1 MPSLDKSLDAMK
13 IRDAMQQEWERQRNS
28 QRRHALMRA
37 LLKSSWRPNIYV
49 FIPRLFFTMLRCCQ
63 PILIRR
69 AIIFFSQNLSP
80 FENRNEAFCVILFTL
95 IIYTG
100 MPVCNGAYV
109 RSLARVNL
117 VERMALVGVI
127 YKDCL
132 IVKDGIFD
140 ESAAVALMS
149 NDAESAAGCWDLF
162 HDLWSQFLEV
172 CIGMY
177 LLAKELGWVC
187 IFPVVVVFCT
197 SWIVKFITANLT
209 DRQVAF
215 SRATQSRISTT
226 KAVLDSM
233 KNIKMMGLV
242 ERMKARIQGTRAHE
256 IEKYA
261 AFYRLLLAFFTSS
274 VALHLFSP
282 SITLIFYAVQAQI
295 LGAKHVD
302 TEMVFTS
309 LAIIDIVATPAN
321 NLLGILPEVAS
332 VVASFDRIQTYL
344 MIPSRHDRRQ
354 FIETI
359 TPVSGQGP
367 VSALPGAPT
376 DKRAVELDNVSIRP
390 ASTADLVLKN
400 ISTVW
405 KRGDLVVIS
414 GSVGAGKTSLAKPLL
429 GELSQDSGVIQTAYK
444 TVAYCAQ
451 VAWLVN
457 GTAKEVICGPGHG
470 CRTFDAAWYKRVVH
484 ACDLEEDFARMPDGD
499 QTVIGSRGIT
509 LSGGQKQRIALA
521 RAILARQDLIIL
533 DDTLSALDAST
544 QRHITNNL
552 FGPNGLFKELG
563 TTVVLITHTMQYLPL
578 ADHIIMLNVKGG
590 VAEQGTWNTLRAG
603 TGYTSRVVVR
613 HDNEEPQDPTR
624 DRIEIRDKVHQGLDK
639 SDEVHQT
646 IRAIGDVTLYKYYF
660 SAIGVSRLL
669 LVVVFLTL
677 NAIFVGTIPYW
688 LKWMGESGGKYM
700 WFYTSIYFLL
710 SLGAFATVAAAI
722 ATIFLVIAPHSGNT
736 LHDRLLRT
744 VMHAP
749 QTYLTTTDT
758 GITLNRFS
766 SDIRMIDRSLPF
778 ALFQV
783 FQAIFLLLSQCIL
796 LCIVQPFIIMTL
808 PFTIV
813 AVYLIQKVYLT
824 TSRQLRAID
833 LEARALVNSSFLET
847 LGGVATIRAFGWQQ
861 AFSRDNAQK
870 LDLSLRPD
878 YMLTCVQR
886 WLDLVLDLIV
896 PGLAI
901 CIIGLG
907 VVLKGTTTGGQVG
920 LALNVV
926 LQANRY
932 ILRLVSAWTR
942 LETSLGAI
950 SRVREFEQRVLPE
963 EEPGQY
969 SQPPTGWPAHGAVD
983 FANVS
988 ASYNDSML
996 ALDGVNLTIA
1006 PGTKVGV
1013 VGRTGSGKS
1022 SLLLTLLRLVELRG
1036 PGKVYVDGLD
1046 ICDLS
1051 RNAMRA
1057 RFITVPQ
1064 DPVLVKTDT
1073 VRRNL
1078 DIAATDLSEEDMVRA
1093 LQRVGLWQ
1101 VLLTRRDRGTC
1112 SESSSVMLDDGTRK
1126 QSPLAHSVEADGVE
1140 QLPCDE
1146 SVSVPASAILDLTM
1160 DSVPLSRGQEQLFS
1174 LARAL
1179 LMRRTRGRVVLL
1191 DEATSSV
1198 DAETDGRMQR
1208 IIREEFGEYTVIT
1221 VAHRLDTI
1229 MDSDVV
1235 LAMHGGKLFEAG
1247 PPSELAEREGGIL
1260 GALLSGK
1267 KLKM

>member
-13 IRDAMQQEWERQRNS
+13 IRNAMQQEWQSKRDS
-28 QRRHALMRA
+28 QSRHALMRA

-49 FIPRLFFTMLRCCQ
+49 VIPRLLFTMLRCCQ
-63 PILIRR
+63 PLLISR
-69 AIIFFSQNLSP
+69 AIIFFSQELSP
-80 FENRNEAFCVILFTL
+80 FENRNEAFCLILFTF

-127 YKDCL
+127 YNDCL
-132 IVKDGIFD
+132 TVKDGIFD

-177 LLAKELGWVC
+177 LLAKELSWACV
-187 IFPVVVVFCT
+187 FPVVVVFCT
-197 SWIVKFITANLT
+197 SWIVKFITANLA
-209 DRQVAF
+209 DRQMAF

-242 ERMKARIQGTRAHE
+242 ERMKARIQGARTHE

-282 SITLIFYAVQAQI
+282 AITLIFYAVQAQI

-309 LAIIDIVATPAN
+309 LAIIDIVASPAN
-321 NLLGILPEVAS
+321 NLLGVLPEVAS
-332 VVASFDRIQTYL
+332 VLASFDRIQAYL
-344 MIPSRHDRRQ
+344 KIPSREDRRQ

-376 DKRAVELDNVSIRP
+376 DKTAVKLDNVSIRP
-390 ASTADLVLKN
+390 TSTADLVLKN

-405 KRGDLVVIS
+405 KRGDLVVLS
-414 GSVGAGKTSLAKPLL
+414 GSVGAGKTSLAKALL
-429 GELSQDSGVIQTAYK
+429 GELSQDSGVIQTAYR
-444 TVAYCAQ
+444 TVAYCTQA
-451 VAWLVN
+451 AWLVN
-457 GTAKEVICGPGHG
+457 GTAKEVICGPCHG
-470 CRTFDAAWYKRVVH
+470 RRTSDAAWYKRVVH
-484 ACDLEEDFARMPDGD
+484 VCDLEEDFARMPDGD
-499 QTVIGSRGIT
+499 QTVIGGRGIT

-521 RAILARQDLIIL
+521 RAIFAREDLIIL

-552 FGPNGLFKELG
+552 FGPKGLFKELG

-578 ADHIIMLNVKGG
+578 ADHIIILDGKGG
-590 VAEQGTWNTLRAG
+590 VAEQ
-603 TGYTSRVVVR
+603 
-613 HDNEEPQDPTR
+613 E
-624 DRIEIRDKVHQGLDK
+624 
-639 SDEVHQT
+639 
-646 IRAIGDVTLYKYYF
+646 YYF

-669 LVVVFLTL
+669 LLVVFLTL

-688 LKWMGESGGKYM
+688 LKWMGESGGMYM
-700 WFYTSIYFLL
+700 WFYTGIYFLL
-710 SLGAFATVAAAI
+710 TLGAFATVAAAI
-722 ATIFLVIAPHSGNT
+722 ATVFLVIAPHSGNT
-736 LHDRLLRT
+736 LHHRLLRT

-749 QTYLTTTDT
+749 QTFFATTDT
-758 GITLNRFS
+758 GTTLNRFS

-796 LCIVQPFIIMTL
+796 LCIVQPFIVITL
-808 PFTIV
+808 PFTIL
-813 AVYLIQKVYLT
+813 AVYLIQRVYLT

-847 LGGVATIRAFGWQQ
+847 LEGVATIRAFGWQQ
-861 AFSRDNAQK
+861 ALNRDNAQK

-907 VVLKGTTTGGQVG
+907 VVLKGTTTGGQIG

-950 SRVREFEQRVLPE
+950 SRVREFEQSVLPE

-983 FANVS
+983 FVNVS
-988 ASYNDSML
+988 ASYDDSVL
-996 ALDGVNLTIA
+996 ALDGVNLSLA
-1006 PGTKVGV
+1006 PGAKVGV

-1022 SLLLTLLRLVELRG
+1022 SLLLTLLRLVELQG
-1036 PGKVYVDGLD
+1036 PGKVCVDGLD

-1064 DPVLVKTDT
+1064 DPMLVKTDT
-1073 VRRNL
+1073 VRQNL
-1078 DIAATDLSEEDMVRA
+1078 DIAATNLSEEEMVRV

-1101 VLLTRRDRGTC
+1101 VLLARKDRGTC
-1112 SESSSVMLDDGTRK
+1112 SEVSSVLLDDDTRK
-1126 QSPLAHSVEADGVE
+1126 QSPLAPSVEADGVE
-1140 QLPCDE
+1140 QLPYDE
-1146 SVSVPASAILDLTM
+1146 SVSVSAAAILDLTM
-1160 DSVPLSRGQEQLFS
+1160 DSVPLSQGQEQLFS
-1174 LARAL
+1174 LSRAL

-1198 DAETDGRMQR
+1198 DAETDGLMQN
-1208 IIREEFGEYTVIT
+1208 ILREEFGEYTVIT

-1235 LAMHGGKLFEAG
+1235 LAMHGGKLVEAG
-1247 PPSELAEREGGIL
+1247 RPSELVEREGGIL
-1260 GALLSGK
+1260 RALLFGK

>member
-1 MPSLDKSLDAMK
+1 
-13 IRDAMQQEWERQRNS
+13 
-28 QRRHALMRA
+28 
-37 LLKSSWRPNIYV
+37 
-49 FIPRLFFTMLRCCQ
+49 
-63 PILIRR
+63 
-69 AIIFFSQNLSP
+69 
-80 FENRNEAFCVILFTL
+80 
-95 IIYTG
+95 
-100 MPVCNGAYV
+100 
-109 RSLARVNL
+109 
-117 VERMALVGVI
+117 
-127 YKDCL
+127 
-132 IVKDGIFD
+132 
-140 ESAAVALMS
+140 
-149 NDAESAAGCWDLF
+149 
-162 HDLWSQFLEV
+162 
-172 CIGMY
+172 
-177 LLAKELGWVC
+177 
-187 IFPVVVVFCT
+187 
-197 SWIVKFITANLT
+197 
-209 DRQVAF
+209 
-215 SRATQSRISTT
+215 
-226 KAVLDSM
+226 
-233 KNIKMMGLV
+233 MMGLV

-282 SITLIFYAVQAQI
+282 AITLIFYAIQAQI

-344 MIPSRHDRRQ
+344 MIPSRQDRRQ
-354 FIETI
+354 FIKTI

-376 DKRAVELDNVSIRP
+376 DKRAVKLDNVSIRP

-414 GSVGAGKTSLAKPLL
+414 GSVGAGKTSLAKALL

-563 TTVVLITHTMQYLPL
+563 TTVVLITHTMQYLLL

-590 VAEQGTWNTLRAG
+590 VAEQGTWNDLGAG
-603 TGYTSRVVVR
+603 TGYTSRVVATS
-613 HDNEEPQDPTR
+613 HFTNT
-624 DRIEIRDKVHQGLDK
+624 
-639 SDEVHQT
+639 T
-646 IRAIGDVTLYKYYF
+646 
-660 SAIGVSRLL
+660 SAPLL

-783 FQAIFLLLSQCIL
+783 FQAIFLLLSQWIL

-907 VVLKGTTTGGQVG
+907 VVLRGTTTGGQIG

-1022 SLLLTLLRLVELRG
+1022 SLLLTLLRLVELQG

-1064 DPVLVKTDT
+1064 DPMLVKTDT

-1078 DIAATDLSEEDMVRA
+1078 DIAATDLSEEEIVRA
-1093 LQRVGLWQ
+1093 LQLRAPQSCLMTARGNNLLW
-1101 VLLTRRDRGTC
+1101 L
-1112 SESSSVMLDDGTRK
+1112 
-1126 QSPLAHSVEADGVE
+1126 SVEADGVE

-1160 DSVPLSRGQEQLFS
+1160 DSVPLSQGQEQLFS

-1260 GALLSGK
+1260 GALPSGK

>member
-13 IRDAMQQEWERQRNS
+13 KRDAMQQEWERQRNS
-28 QRRHALMRA
+28 QSRHALMRA
-37 LLKSSWRPNIYV
+37 LLESSWRPNIYV
-49 FIPRLFFTMLRCCQ
+49 FIPRLFFTALRCCQ

-69 AIIFFSQNLSP
+69 AIIFFSQDLSP
-80 FENRNEAFCVILFTL
+80 FENRNEAFCLILFTL

-127 YKDCL
+127 YNDCL
-132 IVKDGIFD
+132 AVKGGIFD

-177 LLAKELGWVC
+177 LLEKELGWVC

-197 SWIVKFITANLT
+197 SWIVKFITANLA

-226 KAVLDSM
+226 KAVLHSM

-274 VALHLFSP
+274 VALHLFGP
-282 SITLIFYAVQAQI
+282 AITLIFYAVQAQI

-332 VVASFDRIQTYL
+332 VLASFDRIQTYL
-344 MIPSRHDRRQ
+344 MIPRRVDRRQ

-359 TPVSGQGP
+359 IPVSGQGP
-367 VSALPGAPT
+367 VSALPGAPIS
-376 DKRAVELDNVSIRP
+376 KRAVELDNISIRP

-414 GSVGAGKTSLAKPLL
+414 GSVGSGKTSLAKALL

-451 VAWLVN
+451 AAWLVN

-470 CRTFDAAWYKRVVH
+470 RRTFD
-484 ACDLEEDFARMPDGD
+484 EEC
-499 QTVIGSRGIT
+499 RGIT

-521 RAILARQDLIIL
+521 RAIFARQDLIIL
-533 DDTLSALDAST
+533 DDTLSALDSST

-578 ADHIIMLNVKGG
+578 ADHIIVLNVKGG
-590 VAEQGTWNTLRAG
+590 VAEQGTWNDLRAG
-603 TGYTSRVVVR
+603 TGYTSKVVLR
-613 HDNEEPQDPTR
+613 HDNEEPKDPTR
-624 DRIEIRDKVHQGLDK
+624 DRMEIRDKVHQGLEK
-639 SDEVHQT
+639 SDNVHQT
-646 IRAIGDVTLYKYYF
+646 IRTTGDVTLYTNNKSEYYF

-669 LVVVFLTL
+669 LLVVFLTL

-688 LKWMGESGGKYM
+688 LKWMGESGGMYM
-700 WFYTSIYFLL
+700 WFYTGIYFLL
-710 SLGAFATVAAAI
+710 SLGAFATVASAI

-749 QTYLTTTDT
+749 QAYFAATDT
-758 GITLNRFS
+758 GITLNRVS

-796 LCIVQPFIIMTL
+796 LCIVQPFIIITL

-847 LGGVATIRAFGWQQ
+847 LGGVATIRAFGWQH

-907 VVLKGTTTGGQVG
+907 VVLKGTTTGGQIG

-932 ILRLVSAWTR
+932 ILRLVSACTR

-950 SRVREFEQRVLPE
+950 SRVRKFEQRVLPE
-963 EEPGQY
+963 EEPGHY

-996 ALDGVNLTIA
+996 ALDGVDLTIA

-1022 SLLLTLLRLVELRG
+1022 SLLLALLRLVELQG

-1051 RNAMRA
+1051 RNAVRA

-1064 DPVLVKTDT
+1064 DPMLVKTDT
-1073 VRRNL
+1073 VRQNL
-1078 DIAATDLSEEDMVRA
+1078 DIAATDLSEEEMVRA

-1101 VLLTRRDRGTC
+1101 VLLRRKDRGTC

-1126 QSPLAHSVEADGVE
+1126 QSPLAHSVEANGEE

-1146 SVSVPASAILDLTM
+1146 SVSVPAAAILDLTM
-1160 DSVPLSRGQEQLFS
+1160 NSAPLSQGQEQLFS

-1198 DAETDGRMQR
+1198 DAETDGLMQR

-1235 LAMHGGKLFEAG
+1235 LAMHGGKLVEAG
-1247 PPSELAEREGGIL
+1247 PPSELVDGEGGL
-1260 GALLSGK
+1260 LRALLSGK

>member
-1 MPSLDKSLDAMK
+1 
-13 IRDAMQQEWERQRNS
+13 
-28 QRRHALMRA
+28 
-37 LLKSSWRPNIYV
+37 
-49 FIPRLFFTMLRCCQ
+49 MLRCCQ
-63 PILIRR
+63 PLLISR
-69 AIIFFSQNLSP
+69 AIIFFSEELSP
-80 FENRNEAFCVILFTL
+80 FENRNEAFCLLLFTF

-100 MPVCNGAYV
+100 MPVCNGVYV

-127 YKDCL
+127 YNDCL
-132 IVKDGIFD
+132 TVKDGTFD

-149 NDAESAAGCWDLF
+149 NDAESAAGYWDLF

-177 LLAKELGWVC
+177 LLEKELGWVC
-187 IFPVVVVFCT
+187 LFPVVVVFCT
-197 SWIVKFITANLT
+197 SWIVKFITANLA

-242 ERMKARIQGTRAHE
+242 ERMKARIQGARTHE

-282 SITLIFYAVQAQI
+282 AITLIFYAVQAQI

-309 LAIIDIVATPAN
+309 LAIIDIVASPAN
-321 NLLGILPEVAS
+321 NVVGILPEVAS
-332 VVASFDRIQTYL
+332 VLASFDRIQAYL
-344 MIPSRHDRRQ
+344 KIPAEKISD
-354 FIETI
+354 
-359 TPVSGQGP
+359 SP

-376 DKRAVELDNVSIRP
+376 DKTAVKLDNVSIRP
-390 ASTADLVLKN
+390 AATADLVLKN
-400 ISTVW
+400 VSTVW

-414 GSVGAGKTSLAKPLL
+414 GSVGAGKTILAKALL
-429 GELSQDSGVIQTAYK
+429 GELSQDSGVIHTAHK

-451 VAWLVN
+451 AAWLVN

-470 CRTFDAAWYKRVVH
+470 HRTFDAAWYKRVVH

-521 RAILARQDLIIL
+521 RAIFTREDLIIL
-533 DDTLSALDAST
+533 DDTLFALDAST

-552 FGPNGLFKELG
+552 FGPKGLFKELG

-578 ADHIIMLNVKGG
+578 ADHIIILDGKGG
-590 VAEQGTWNTLRAG
+590 VAEQGTWNVLRTG
-603 TGYTSRVVVR
+603 TGYTSKVVLR
-613 HDNEEPQDPTR
+613 HDTEEAQVPTR
-624 DRIEIRDKVHQGLDK
+624 DRTETRDKVHQGLQK
-639 SDEVHQT
+639 SDYVHRT
-646 IRAIGDVTLYKYYF
+646 TRTTGDFTLYNYYF

-669 LVVVFLTL
+669 LLVVFLTL

-688 LKWMGESGGKYM
+688 LKWMGESGGMYM
-700 WFYTSIYFLL
+700 WFYTGIYFLL
-710 SLGAFATVAAAI
+710 TLGAFASVAAAI
-722 ATIFLVIAPHSGNT
+722 ATVFLVIVPHSGNT
-736 LHDRLLRT
+736 LHHRLLRT

-749 QTYLTTTDT
+749 QTYFATTDT

-766 SDIRMIDRSLPF
+766 SDIRIIDRSLPF

-796 LCIVQPFIIMTL
+796 LCIVQPFIIITL
-808 PFTIV
+808 PFTIL
-813 AVYLIQKVYLT
+813 AVYLIQRVYLT

-847 LGGVATIRAFGWQQ
+847 LEGVATIRAFGWQQ
-861 AFSRDNAQK
+861 AFSRDNAQT

-907 VVLKGTTTGGQVG
+907 VVLKGTTTG
-920 LALNVV
+920 A
-926 LQANRY
+926 
-932 ILRLVSAWTR
+932 TR
-942 LETSLGAI
+942 
-950 SRVREFEQRVLPE
+950 
-963 EEPGQY
+963 
-969 SQPPTGWPAHGAVD
+969 
-983 FANVS
+983 
-988 ASYNDSML
+988 
-996 ALDGVNLTIA
+996 
-1006 PGTKVGV
+1006 
-1013 VGRTGSGKS
+1013 GKS
-1022 SLLLTLLRLVELRG
+1022 SLLLTLLRLVELQG
-1036 PGKVYVDGLD
+1036 PGKVCVDGLD

-1051 RNAMRA
+1051 RSAMRA
-1057 RFITVPQ
+1057 RFIIVPQ
-1064 DPVLVKTDT
+1064 DPMLIKTDT
-1073 VRRNL
+1073 VRQNL
-1078 DIAATDLSEEDMVRA
+1078 DIAATNLSEEEM
-1093 LQRVGLWQ
+1093 
-1101 VLLTRRDRGTC
+1101 
-1112 SESSSVMLDDGTRK
+1112 
-1126 QSPLAHSVEADGVE
+1126 
-1140 QLPCDE
+1140 
-1146 SVSVPASAILDLTM
+1146 SVSVSAAAILDLTM
-1160 DSVPLSRGQEQLFS
+1160 DSVPLSQGQEQLFS

-1198 DAETDGRMQR
+1198 DAATDGLMQK
-1208 IIREEFGEYTVIT
+1208 ILREEFGEYTVIT

-1235 LAMHGGKLFEAG
+1235 LAMHGGKLVEAG
-1247 PPSELAEREGGIL
+1247 PPSELVEREGGIL
-1260 GALLSGK
+1260 RALLFGNRV
-1267 KLKM
+1267 KM

>member
-1 MPSLDKSLDAMK
+1 MPSLDKPLDAMK
-13 IRDAMQQEWERQRNS
+13 IRNAMQQEWERKKNS
-28 QRRHALMRA
+28 QSRHALMRA

-49 FIPRLFFTMLRCCQ
+49 FIPRLLFTMLRCCQ
-63 PILIRR
+63 PLLISR
-69 AIIFFSQNLSP
+69 AIIFFSEELSP
-80 FENRNEAFCVILFTL
+80 FENRNEAFCLLLFTF
-95 IIYTG
+95 IIHTG
-100 MPVCNGAYV
+100 MPVCNGVYV

-127 YKDCL
+127 YNDCL
-132 IVKDGIFD
+132 TVKDGTFD

-149 NDAESAAGCWDLF
+149 NDAESAAGYWDLF

-177 LLAKELGWVC
+177 LLEKELGWVC
-187 IFPVVVVFCT
+187 LFPVVVVFCT
-197 SWIVKFITANLT
+197 SWIVKFITANLA

-242 ERMKARIQGTRAHE
+242 ERMKARIQGARTHE

-274 VALHLFSP
+274 VALHLFCP
-282 SITLIFYAVQAQI
+282 AITLIFYAVQAQI

-309 LAIIDIVATPAN
+309 LAIIDIVASPAN
-321 NLLGILPEVAS
+321 NVVGILPEVAS
-332 VVASFDRIQTYL
+332 
-344 MIPSRHDRRQ
+344 

-376 DKRAVELDNVSIRP
+376 DKTAVKLDNVSIRP
-390 ASTADLVLKN
+390 AATADLVLKN

-405 KRGDLVVIS
+405 KRRDLVVIS
-414 GSVGAGKTSLAKPLL
+414 GSVGAGKTSFAKALL
-429 GELSQDSGVIQTAYK
+429 GELSQDSGVVQTAHR

-451 VAWLVN
+451 AAWLVN

-470 CRTFDAAWYKRVVH
+470 YRTFDAAWYKRVVH
-484 ACDLEEDFARMPDGD
+484 ACDLEEDFARGAGRRPD
-499 QTVIGSRGIT
+499 
-509 LSGGQKQRIALA
+509 A
-521 RAILARQDLIIL
+521 RAIFTREGLIIL

-552 FGPNGLFKELG
+552 FGPKGLFKELG

-578 ADHIIMLNVKGG
+578 ADHIIILDGKGG
-590 VAEQGTWNTLRAG
+590 VAEQGTWNVLRTG
-603 TGYTSRVVVR
+603 TGYTSKVVLR
-613 HDNEEPQDPTR
+613 HVTEEAQVPTR
-624 DRIEIRDKVHQGLDK
+624 DRTETRDKVHQGLQK
-639 SDEVHQT
+639 SDYVHRT
-646 IRAIGDVTLYKYYF
+646 TRTTGDFTLYNYYF

-669 LVVVFLTL
+669 LLVVFLTL
-677 NAIFVGTIPYW
+677 NAIF
-688 LKWMGESGGKYM
+688 WMGESGGMYM
-700 WFYTSIYFLL
+700 WFYTGIYFLL
-710 SLGAFATVAAAI
+710 TLGAFASVAAAI
-722 ATIFLVIAPHSGNT
+722 ATVFLVIAPHSGNT
-736 LHDRLLRT
+736 LHHRLLRT

-749 QTYLTTTDT
+749 QTYFATTDT

-796 LCIVQPFIIMTL
+796 LCIVQPFIIITL
-808 PFTIV
+808 PFTIL
-813 AVYLIQKVYLT
+813 AVYLIQRVYLT

-847 LGGVATIRAFGWQQ
+847 LEGVATIRAFGWQQ
-861 AFSRDNAQK
+861 AFSRDNAQT

-907 VVLKGTTTGGQVG
+907 VVLKGTTTG
-920 LALNVV
+920 A
-926 LQANRY
+926 
-932 ILRLVSAWTR
+932 TR
-942 LETSLGAI
+942 
-950 SRVREFEQRVLPE
+950 
-963 EEPGQY
+963 
-969 SQPPTGWPAHGAVD
+969 
-983 FANVS
+983 
-988 ASYNDSML
+988 
-996 ALDGVNLTIA
+996 
-1006 PGTKVGV
+1006 
-1013 VGRTGSGKS
+1013 GKS
-1022 SLLLTLLRLVELRG
+1022 SLLLTLLRLVELQG
-1036 PGKVYVDGLD
+1036 PGKVCVDGLD

-1051 RNAMRA
+1051 RSAMRA
-1057 RFITVPQ
+1057 RFIIVPQ
-1064 DPVLVKTDT
+1064 DPMLIKTDT
-1073 VRRNL
+1073 VRQNL
-1078 DIAATDLSEEDMVRA
+1078 DIAATNLSEEEM
-1093 LQRVGLWQ
+1093 
-1101 VLLTRRDRGTC
+1101 
-1112 SESSSVMLDDGTRK
+1112 
-1126 QSPLAHSVEADGVE
+1126 
-1140 QLPCDE
+1140 
-1146 SVSVPASAILDLTM
+1146 SVSVSAAAILDLTM
-1160 DSVPLSRGQEQLFS
+1160 DSVPLSQGQEQLFS
-1174 LARAL
+1174 LSRAL

-1198 DAETDGRMQR
+1198 DAATDGLMQK
-1208 IIREEFGEYTVIT
+1208 ISREEFGEYTVIT

-1235 LAMHGGKLFEAG
+1235 LAMHGGKLVEAG
-1247 PPSELAEREGGIL
+1247 PPSELVEREEY
-1260 GALLSGK
+1260 SGHCSSGTG
-1267 KLKM
+1267 

>member
-1 MPSLDKSLDAMK
+1 
-13 IRDAMQQEWERQRNS
+13 
-28 QRRHALMRA
+28 
-37 LLKSSWRPNIYV
+37 
-49 FIPRLFFTMLRCCQ
+49 
-63 PILIRR
+63 
-69 AIIFFSQNLSP
+69 
-80 FENRNEAFCVILFTL
+80 
-95 IIYTG
+95 
-100 MPVCNGAYV
+100 
-109 RSLARVNL
+109 
-117 VERMALVGVI
+117 
-127 YKDCL
+127 
-132 IVKDGIFD
+132 
-140 ESAAVALMS
+140 
-149 NDAESAAGCWDLF
+149 
-162 HDLWSQFLEV
+162 
-172 CIGMY
+172 
-177 LLAKELGWVC
+177 
-187 IFPVVVVFCT
+187 
-197 SWIVKFITANLT
+197 
-209 DRQVAF
+209 
-215 SRATQSRISTT
+215 
-226 KAVLDSM
+226 
-233 KNIKMMGLV
+233 
-242 ERMKARIQGTRAHE
+242 
-256 IEKYA
+256 
-261 AFYRLLLAFFTSS
+261 
-274 VALHLFSP
+274 
-282 SITLIFYAVQAQI
+282 
-295 LGAKHVD
+295 
-302 TEMVFTS
+302 
-309 LAIIDIVATPAN
+309 
-321 NLLGILPEVAS
+321 
-332 VVASFDRIQTYL
+332 
-344 MIPSRHDRRQ
+344 MIPSREDRRQ
-354 FIETI
+354 FMETI

-376 DKRAVELDNVSIRP
+376 DKRAVKLHNVSVRP

-414 GSVGAGKTSLAKPLL
+414 VSVGAGKTSLAKALL
-429 GELSQDSGVIQTAYK
+429 GELSQDSGLIQTAYK

-470 CRTFDAAWYKRVVH
+470 RRTFDAAWDKRVVH

-499 QTVIGSRGIT
+499 QTVIGSRSIT

-521 RAILARQDLIIL
+521 RAIFAGQDLIIL

-563 TTVVLITHTMQYLPL
+563 TTV
-578 ADHIIMLNVKGG
+578 
-590 VAEQGTWNTLRAG
+590 
-603 TGYTSRVVVR
+603 
-613 HDNEEPQDPTR
+613 
-624 DRIEIRDKVHQGLDK
+624 
-639 SDEVHQT
+639 
-646 IRAIGDVTLYKYYF
+646 
-660 SAIGVSRLL
+660 
-669 LVVVFLTL
+669 
-677 NAIFVGTIPYW
+677 
-688 LKWMGESGGKYM
+688 
-700 WFYTSIYFLL
+700 
-710 SLGAFATVAAAI
+710 
-722 ATIFLVIAPHSGNT
+722 
-736 LHDRLLRT
+736 
-744 VMHAP
+744 
-749 QTYLTTTDT
+749 
-758 GITLNRFS
+758 
-766 SDIRMIDRSLPF
+766 
-778 ALFQV
+778 
-783 FQAIFLLLSQCIL
+783 
-796 LCIVQPFIIMTL
+796 
-808 PFTIV
+808 
-813 AVYLIQKVYLT
+813 
-824 TSRQLRAID
+824 LRAID
-833 LEARALVNSSFLET
+833 LEARALVDSSFLET
-847 LGGVATIRAFGWQQ
+847 LGGVATIRAFGWPQ

-907 VVLKGTTTGGQVG
+907 VVLKGTTTGGQIG

-950 SRVREFEQRVLPE
+950 SRVREFEQSVLPE

-996 ALDGVNLTIA
+996 VLDGVSLTIA

-1022 SLLLTLLRLVELRG
+1022 SLLLTLLRLVELQG

-1064 DPVLVKTDT
+1064 DPMLVKIDT
-1073 VRRNL
+1073 VRQNL
-1078 DIAATDLSEEDMVRA
+1078 DIAATDLSEEEMVRA

-1101 VLLTRRDRGTC
+1101 VLLTRRDRETC

-1140 QLPCDE
+1140 QLPCNE
-1146 SVSVPASAILDLTM
+1146 SVSVPAAAILGFTM
-1160 DSVPLSRGQEQLFS
+1160 DSVPLSQGQEQLFS

-1198 DAETDGRMQR
+1198 DAETDGLLQR
-1208 IIREEFGEYTVIT
+1208 ILREEFGEYTVIT

-1235 LAMHGGKLFEAG
+1235 LAMHGGKLVEAG
-1247 PPSELAEREGGIL
+1247 PPSELVEKEGGIL
-1260 GALLSGK
+1260 KALLSGK